1 MNAMMLAAM
10 RFVAMMTLVFGA
22 QPASI
27 PEPAK
32 PASPAPSIQDK
43 PNPDL
48 KLITEIPI
56 VKAPE
61 PKKPFAGE
69 IKSADDLLRALETAD
84 ADLKTLQSQ
93 IIYSKVWSDGSDRH
107 VRVGK
112 VAFSDERTPS
122 GGARKFAVLFEK
134 LRVGD
139 RETNEPKEY
148 VFDGQTLIE
157 RLANDKKINVLLR
170 LKPGQTADPLRIGE
184 GPVPIPVGQDRSDI
198 LARYEATLLPPTQD
212 LQGEDAEETKQL
224 HSLVEGALQ
233 LKLTPKQPNDKYKEI
248 RLWYRRGTKQN
259 GDPQL
264 LPRMARAVLRNDDVD
279 LVRLFDVKTN
289 TDADEKSFKTATP
302 DGWQVQDVSER

>member
-1 MNAMMLAAM
+1 MNALMVMVTWLAGVMA
-10 RFVAMMTLVFGA
+10 ALATG
-22 QPASI
+22 QPAPK
-27 PEPAK
+27 PE
-32 PASPAPSIQDK
+32 PASPAPAIQDK

-48 KLITEIPI
+48 KLVSEIPI

-61 PKKPFAGE
+61 AKKPFTGE

-84 ADLKTLQSQ
+84 ADLKTLQSR
-93 IIYSKVWSDGSDRH
+93 IIYSKVWADGADRH

-112 VAFSDERTPS
+112 IGFSDERTPS

-134 LRVGD
+134 LRIGD
-139 RETNEPKEY
+139 RETQEPKEY

-157 RLANDKKINVLLR
+157 RLANDKKVNVLLR

-184 GPVPIPVGQDRSDI
+184 GPVPIPVGQDRGDI
-198 LARYEATLLPPTQD
+198 LARYEATLLPATQD
-212 LQGEDAEETKQL
+212 LQGEDEQETAEFHKFVQG
-224 HSLVEGALQ
+224 SMQ
-233 LKLTPKQPNDKYKEI
+233 LKLTPKQANDKYKEV

-279 LVRLFDVKTN
+279 LVRLFDVQTN
-289 TDADEKSFKTATP
+289 TSVDEKVFRTATP
-302 DGWQVQDVSER
+302 EGWQVQDVIER